1 MDYFSLCGIAV
12 GLAMDA
18 FAVCI
23 TSGAVTRRVNALFA
37 AKLAFTFG
45 IFQAVMPMLGWMI
58 GKAGESIINAVD
70 HWIALIL
77 LGYLGINMI
86 LEARKNIRCGKT
98 DVRQDDIPLKSL
110 LALAVATSIDALATG
125 LILPNA
131 VGASTLPLMTAS
143 VAVIGGI
150 TFLICFA
157 GVYIGKEF
165 GALLSCKAEIF
176 GGIVLIG
183 IGCKIFIDHM
193 FL

>member
-23 TSGAVTRRVNALFA
+23 TSGAVTRRVNAVFA

-58 GKAGESIINAVD
+58 GKAGESIISVVD
-70 HWIALIL
+70 HWVALIL

-86 LEARKNIRCGKT
+86 LESRKKSKCGKT
-98 DVRQDDIPLKSL
+98 DARQDDIPLKNL
-110 LALAVATSIDALATG
+110 LTLAVATSIDALATG

-131 VGASTLPLMTAS
+131 VGASTLPLMIAS

-150 TFLICFA
+150 TILICLI
-157 GVYIGKEF
+157 GVWIGKRF
-165 GALLSCKAEIF
+165 GPLLSCRAEIF
-176 GGIVLIG
+176 GGIVLIA
-183 IGCKIFIDHM
+183 IGCKIFVDHM